1 MKFVKIEWKNIFAYG
16 EEIQTV
22 EYQDGELVLLKGKSG
37 SGKTAILSLPSLL
50 LYGKLEKLNKSA
62 IANRLNKNGWIRGTI
77 EKSNHT
83 YIIERTFSPNTLTV
97 IKDGVNIDS
106 YGTSSAQDYI
116 DKEIADIPLPVFSN
130 MISIS
135 LKKFKSFLTMS
146 PADRKQIIDRV
157 FNLEAVNIAFEK
169 IKKDGRDI
177 SAAINSDN
185 STLFQL
191 GQTFQRATNELT
203 ALQEKFKNE
212 VNKTEIEEN
221 NKKIQEITDNVTK
234 LTTAYQEYST
244 AQQELTTKI
253 NDIKK
258 RQYENNFNI
267 KTIDEKLQLFSQA
280 KCPTCGVSF
289 VSESYTELKQK
300 LADLKNA
307 KNAIT
312 AELNNE
318 LNEVNTQYS
327 NVNSYLTKINNT
339 IYQYKSEISTLANKN
354 KMLEE
359 QFKSS
364 AEFSSIQNIVNS
376 TAEQMDA
383 IKQQLSDNSLKL
395 KDLQNLALVYSID
408 GVKQKV
414 IINYLPILN
423 DEIEHNLQLLNFPY
437 QLDIDSKFEP
447 HLKELGVELS
457 PETLSDGEE
466 ARVDLVI
473 LCSLFKLLKRR
484 FPTINILSIDEVIS
498 SLDSESS
505 GLVLEFLKE
514 YAKENNLS
522 CFIVS
527 HTDLFLDNFDKIIEV
542 NKDGF
547 SKINVFIPNV

>member
-1 MKFVKIEWKNIFAYG
+1 
-16 EEIQTV
+16 
-22 EYQDGELVLLKGKSG
+22 
-37 SGKTAILSLPSLL
+37 
-50 LYGKLEKLNKSA
+50 
-62 IANRLNKNGWIRGTI
+62 
-77 EKSNHT
+77 
-83 YIIERTFSPNTLTV
+83 
-97 IKDGVNIDS
+97 
-106 YGTSSAQDYI
+106 
-116 DKEIADIPLPVFSN
+116 
-130 MISIS
+130 
-135 LKKFKSFLTMS
+135 
-146 PADRKQIIDRV
+146 
-157 FNLEAVNIAFEK
+157 
-169 IKKDGRDI
+169 
-177 SAAINSDN
+177 
-185 STLFQL
+185 
-191 GQTFQRATNELT
+191 
-203 ALQEKFKNE
+203 
-212 VNKTEIEEN
+212 
-221 NKKIQEITDNVTK
+221 
-234 LTTAYQEYST
+234 
-244 AQQELTTKI
+244 
-253 NDIKK
+253 
-258 RQYENNFNI
+258 
-267 KTIDEKLQLFSQA
+267 
-280 KCPTCGVSF
+280 
-289 VSESYTELKQK
+289 
-300 LADLKNA
+300 
-307 KNAIT
+307 
-312 AELNNE
+312 
-318 LNEVNTQYS
+318 
-327 NVNSYLTKINNT
+327 
-339 IYQYKSEISTLANKN
+339 
-354 KMLEE
+354 MLEE

-484 FPTINILSIDEVIS
+484 FPTINSLSIDEVIS

>member
-1 MKFVKIEWKNIFAYG
+1 MKFIKIEWKNIFAYG

-22 EYQDGELVLLKGKSG
+22 EYNDGELVLLKGKSG

-50 LYGKLEKLNKSA
+50 LYGKLEKLNKSS

-267 KTIDEKLQLFSQA
+267 
-280 KCPTCGVSF
+280 
-289 VSESYTELKQK
+289 
-300 LADLKNA
+300 
-307 KNAIT
+307 
-312 AELNNE
+312 NN
-318 LNEVNTQYS
+318 
-327 NVNSYLTKINNT
+327 
-339 IYQYKSEISTLANKN
+339 NKP
-354 KMLEE
+354 KG
-359 QFKSS
+359 K
-364 AEFSSIQNIVNS
+364 
-376 TAEQMDA
+376 
-383 IKQQLSDNSLKL
+383 
-395 KDLQNLALVYSID
+395 
-408 GVKQKV
+408 
-414 IINYLPILN
+414 
-423 DEIEHNLQLLNFPY
+423 
-437 QLDIDSKFEP
+437 
-447 HLKELGVELS
+447 
-457 PETLSDGEE
+457 
-466 ARVDLVI
+466 
-473 LCSLFKLLKRR
+473 
-484 FPTINILSIDEVIS
+484 LSIS
-498 SLDSESS
+498 PKKGNASLNS
-505 GLVLEFLKE
+505 
-514 YAKENNLS
+514 
-522 CFIVS
+522 S
-527 HTDLFLDNFDKIIEV
+527 HTSGIHSHIAEV
-542 NKDGF
+542 K
-547 SKINVFIPNV
+547 